1 MQMPAWQTWGEAAN
15 RALDEDARAV
25 PDFDKLAK
33 SLGAEMTPEEAD
45 LAQTRLSRI
54 GKLAAKALGALAG
67 CPQWDEKGPTGWRWQ
82 LVDAVTKQ
90 TRDPDID
97 VARWLGGHT
106 PLGID
111 RPIVPRGVFQWTD
124 ITKAQEASAE
134 YLAALNGQGH
144 IDRNYTSFHEHE
156 EESRG
161 IGQVD
166 PGWASGTARI
176 MERGHIK
183 MAGCQSH
190 ETGHSRQTKGGW
202 ITQDQIHCRY
212 EALRDQWD
220 GSPRGKDCPTPGV
233 RPCPGRPGP
242 N

>member
-1 MQMPAWQTWGEAAN
+1 MPAWQTWGEAAN
-15 RALDEDARAV
+15 RALDEVARAV

-33 SLGAEMTPEEAD
+33 SLRAEMTPEEAD

-67 CPQWDEKGPTGWRWQ
+67 CPQWDEKGPTGWRCQ

-97 VARWLGGHT
+97 VAQWLGGHT

-156 EESRG
+156 EESRKELGRLIQAGHLEPLGSWNEVTSKWPGAKATKLATLVKPKADGSLKIRFIADMRRSG
-161 IGQVD
+161 INGMVHLEERL
-166 PGWASGTARI
+166 PYHGGPTLSGTPW
-176 MERGHIK
+176 
-183 MAGCQSH
+183 
-190 ETGHSRQTKGGW
+190 T
-202 ITQDQIHCRY
+202 
-212 EALRDQWD
+212 
-220 GSPRGKDCPTPGV
+220 
-233 RPCPGRPGP
+233 
-242 N
+242 